1 MNKSA
6 LRNFAVW
13 ARRDLIKRI
22 SDRANLLGVYE
33 NKPEKQIQA
42 ETDNGFVVN
51 GMTFNYKKQ
60 MRDDFIKRVKE
71 VGYQDAI
78 EEIAYT
84 WFNRI
89 VALRFMEVNG
99 YLKNGKNGEV
109 IYMIGSTT
117 VGKSEPDAITYAD
130 KLSFVDKEIVYNYQ
144 DENKTNELYRYILTS
159 QCNELNKV
167 MPLMFEKIDNYVELL
182 LPDHLLDND
191 AIISHLVNDIS
202 AKDFNITIK
211 DDDGENASQ
220 VEIIGWLYQYYISE
234 KKEDVFAGLKNNT
247 KITKGTLP
255 AATQIFTPDWIV
267 RYMTD
272 NTLGKMWVESRN
284 SSLRKDLKYYLE
296 PAEQAEDVK
305 KKLDEINKEYAR
317 KNVKEITFIDPCCG
331 SGHILVYA
339 FEIFFKMYQ
348 ESGYIASEIPALILK
363 NNLFGIDVDK
373 RAAQLT
379 SFALTMKALSY
390 DKDFLKKQVYP
401 NVIDIKESN
410 SINIQELKDFISLA
424 RLNTQDEE
432 IVLNLIEK
440 FKDAEL
446 YGSLIKDSNYSPEQ
460 YDIVLKEIQ
469 NVDDQQFQISNILA
483 VQNIKPILL
492 SLIKQAIYL
501 SSKYDVVVTNPPYAG
516 NSKLPGNVSEYLS
529 TNYPNSKSDLFSAF
543 IERNM
548 DYSTTNG
555 QIGIMCPYVWMFIQ
569 SYEKLRTRIINS
581 KSITSLVQLEY
592 GGFAEAVVPI
602 CTFTLR
608 NCKTNEIGEFIRLE
622 QFKGPDLQG
631 PKTLEAVKN
640 RNCGY
645 RYSVNSNNFSKIPGI
660 PIAYW
665 VSKKVINIFN
675 TANLLCDEAT
685 PKQGIAT
692 ADNNKYLRLWY
703 EICNNLL
710 FLNCNNHNEAKEN
723 SKLKWYPYNKGGD
736 FRKWYGNNDFVINW
750 QNDGQQLRN
759 DKKAVLR
766 NPNFYFKPCISWSLI
781 SSSNI
786 AFRYKG
792 NGFLFD
798 VAGMSCFADDEN
810 KLFYLLGLNNSCL
823 IKLFMSVLAPTLNF
837 QVGNIANIP
846 IVYSNNNNEKV
857 INLSKDNIKLS
868 KLDWDQY
875 ETSWD
880 FKKNPIL
887 AVRESL
893 RQIEKNHQDALK
905 KTMLTIK
912 EILAKYKIQYVDDFS
927 EKTFGEYLENEKGDM
942 LLYTKDQN
950 QIYLKIEN
958 PELLENITKE
968 ITKNLE
974 EIHYFVKDL
983 GSRSINSNFINTK
996 ELKIII
1002 GYSLQEFYSQYKN
1015 EVNARFEQLK
1025 KNEEELNKIFIEIYG
1040 LQDELTPEVA
1050 DKDITAARIY
1060 DKKEDIPESMKGNIY
1075 VRTRQDVIKDLI
1087 SYIVGCAFGRY
1098 SPYRD
1103 GLQFA
1108 GGTFDWAEFLDD
1120 ERKLKYHKSTENM
1133 TISDRFM
1140 PSEDNCIVNTDNDYV
1155 EFSLVDRVIEFIN
1168 VIYGQETLEEN
1179 LRFIAN
1185 ALDEKSND
1193 TPRNVIR
1200 KYLANDFFKDHC
1212 KKYQNRPIY
1221 WQFDSGKNGGF
1232 RALMYLHRYDQNT
1245 IPTARLSH
1253 LHDIQWKYEHEK
1265 DRLEQFIEKS
1275 NLTAEKAKAKKELD
1289 LINKQILEC
1298 KAYDEILNHASNMN
1312 IQIDLDDGVKVN
1324 YQKFQKIDGDKE
1336 KNIFSTYL
1344 KF

>member
-13 ARRDLIKRI
+13 ARRELIKRI

-33 NKPEKQIQA
+33 NKPERQIQA

-60 MRDDFIKRVKE
+60 MRDDFIKRVKQ

-99 YLKNGKNGEV
+99 YLKNGRNGEV

-117 VGKSEPDAITYAD
+117 AGKSEPDAITYAD
-130 KLSFVDKEIVYNYQ
+130 KLSFVDKEIVYKYQ

-202 AKDFNITIK
+202 AKDFNITVK

-284 SSLRKDLKYYLE
+284 SSLKKDLKYYLE
-296 PAEQAEDVK
+296 PAEQTEDVK

-348 ESGYIASEIPALILK
+348 ESGYFASEIPALILK

-401 NVIDIKESN
+401 NVVDIKESN
-410 SINIQELKDFISLA
+410 LLNSQELNDFIRLA
-424 RLNTQDEE
+424 NLNSQDEE
-432 IVLNLIEK
+432 IVLNLVEK

-446 YGSLIKDSNYSPEQ
+446 YGSLIKDFSYTPEQ
-460 YDIVLKEIQ
+460 YDILLKQIE
-469 NVDDQQFQISNILA
+469 NVEDERYDLVNKLVIDN
-483 VQNIKPILL
+483 VKPLL
-492 SLIKQAIYL
+492 RSLTKQAIYL
-501 SSKYDVVVTNPPYAG
+501 SSKYDVLVTNPPYAG
-516 NSKLPGNVSEYLS
+516 AAGFNQKLTNYLKD
-529 TNYPNSKSDLFSAF
+529 NYPNSKNDLYTCFVERCVVYNYANGLVGMITPESWFFLSSFSKLRSKFIDSNSFEYVLHLGLHAF
-543 IERNM
+543 DCGFGTATYIFRTNEEGLAGKYIRLVDFSTLEIKLKNLNNKLLTFHRNM
-548 DYSTTNG
+548 NDFKIFPNSIFAYWCSDNFIKIFKQYPSIGEYFEPESGIKNG
-555 QIGIMCPYVWMFIQ
+555 
-569 SYEKLRTRIINS
+569 K
-581 KSITSLVQLEY
+581 
-592 GGFAEAVVPI
+592 
-602 CTFTLR
+602 
-608 NCKTNEIGEFIRLE
+608 NEIFL
-622 QFKGPDLQG
+622 
-631 PKTLEAVKN
+631 
-640 RNCGY
+640 
-645 RYSVNSNNFSKIPGI
+645 RYW
-660 PIAYW
+660 YE
-665 VSKKVINIFN
+665 VSKKN
-675 TANLLCDEAT
+675 TCFDKPNLKSLYD
-685 PKQGIAT
+685 GS
-692 ADNNKYLRLWY
+692 Y
-703 EICNNLL
+703 
-710 FLNCNNHNEAKEN
+710 
-723 SKLKWYPYNKGGD
+723 KWYKCNKAGGYK
-736 FRKWYGNNDFVINW
+736 KWYGLYEYVLNMYKN
-750 QNDGQQLRN
+750 GQEIKKTISKDVYRLRN
-759 DKKAVLR
+759 E
-766 NPNFYFKPCISWSLI
+766 NNYFKEALTWPQIGDVRFSCKYLPEEILNDAAANSIYFEKNKFDYDLIALFNSKCFNKMLQFINPTVNYPLDTI
-781 SSSNI
+781 SSTHFIPVKNQVIEKTAIENI
-786 AFRYKG
+786 
-792 NGFLFD
+792 
-798 VAGMSCFADDEN
+798 
-810 KLFYLLGLNNSCL
+810 
-823 IKLFMSVLAPTLNF
+823 
-837 QVGNIANIP
+837 NI
-846 IVYSNNNNEKV
+846 
-857 INLSKDNIKLS
+857 S
-868 KLDWDQY
+868 KLDWDEY

-880 FKKNPIL
+880 FK
-887 AVRESL
+887 
-893 RQIEKNHQDALK
+893 
-905 KTMLTIK
+905 
-912 EILAKYKIQYVDDFS
+912 
-927 EKTFGEYLENEKGDM
+927 
-942 LLYTKDQN
+942 
-950 QIYLKIEN
+950 EN
-958 PELLENITKE
+958 PLQIVIKNNLLKAISNLKSKYGDINIEFNKEKPTQGEGVCITINRDKIYIHCFDMGITEKIADYIANILETKE
-968 ITKNLE
+968 ID
-974 EIHYFVKDL
+974 IQ
-983 GSRSINSNFINTK
+983 SINLYPVEGK
-996 ELKIII
+996 QYPI
-1002 GYSLQEFYSQYKN
+1002 GYSLKEIAFKNLNIGNLYEFYKN
-1015 EVNARFEQLK
+1015 EVNARFDQLK
-1025 KNEEELNKIFIEIYG
+1025 RNEEELNRIFIEIYG
-1040 LQDELTPEVA
+1040 LQDELTPDVA
-1050 DKDITAARIY
+1050 DKDITVTRIY
-1060 DKKEDIPESMKGNIY
+1060 DKKEDIPEEMKNNIY
-1075 VRTRQDVIKDLI
+1075 VRTKQDIVKDLI

-1108 GGTFDWAEFLDD
+1108 GGDFNWDNYFNLLQNPDVSIIKNIKTVKNSFLPND
-1120 ERKLKYHKSTENM
+1120 E
-1133 TISDRFM
+1133 
-1140 PSEDNCIVNTDNDYV
+1140 NCIVNTDNDYV
-1155 EFSLVDRVIEFIN
+1155 EFSLVDRVVEFIS
-1168 VIYGQETLEEN
+1168 VIFGQSNLEEN

-1200 KYLANDFFKDHC
+1200 EYLANDFFKDHC

-1232 RALMYLHRYDQNT
+1232 RALMYLHRYDLNT
-1245 IPTARLSH
+1245 IPTARLSY

-1275 NLTAEKAKAKKELD
+1275 NITAEKAKAKKELD

-1324 YQKFQKIDGDKE
+1324 YQKFQKLDGDKD

>member
-6 LRNFAVW
+6 LRNFAVN
-13 ARRDLIKRI
+13 ARRDLIKII

-33 NKPEKQIQA
+33 NKPESQIQA
-42 ETDNGFVVN
+42 ETDKGFVIN
-51 GMTFNYKKQ
+51 GITYNYPKQ
-60 MRDDFIKRVKE
+60 MRDDFIKRVKQ

-89 VALRFMEVNG
+89 VALRFMEING

-109 IYMIGSTT
+109 IYVIGSTT
-117 VGKSEPDAITYAD
+117 AGKSEPDAVTYAD
-130 KLSFVDKEIVYNYQ
+130 KLSFVDKEIVYKYQ

-182 LPDHLLDND
+182 LPDHLIDDNGSVI
-191 AIISHLVNDIS
+191 AHLVNDID
-202 AKDFNITIK
+202 ARDFNITVK
-211 DDDGENASQ
+211 DENGENASQ

-272 NTLGKMWVESRN
+272 NTLGKMWIESRN
-284 SSLRKDLKYYLE
+284 SNLKKDLKYYLE
-296 PAEQAEDVK
+296 PAEQTEEVK

-339 FEIFFKMYQ
+339 FEIFYKMYQ
-348 ESGYIASEIPALILK
+348 ESGYLPSEIPALILK

-379 SFALTMKALSY
+379 SFALTMKALNY
-390 DKDFLKKQVYP
+390 DKDFLKKQVFP

-410 SINIQELKDFISLA
+410 LIDMQELKDFISLA
-424 RLNTQDEE
+424 KLNTQDEE
-432 IVLNLIEK
+432 IVLDLIEK

-446 YGSLIKDSNYSPEQ
+446 YGSLIKDFKYTPEQ
-460 YDIVLKEIQ
+460 YDIVLKEVQ
-469 NVDDQQFQISNILA
+469 NVDDNQFQISNILA
-483 VQNIKPILL
+483 VQNIKPILTNL
-492 SLIKQAIYL
+492 LRQAIYL

-516 NSKLPGNVSEYLS
+516 NSKLPANVGQYLS
-529 TNYPNSKSDLFSAF
+529 KSYPNTKSDLFSAF

-548 DYSTTNG
+548 LYSTASG

-569 SYEKLRTRIINS
+569 SYEKLRVEIIYS

-608 NCKTNEIGEFIRLE
+608 NCKTNETGEFIRLE

-631 PKTLEAVKN
+631 PKTLEAVENK
-640 RNCGY
+640 NCGY
-645 RYSVNSNNFSKIPGI
+645 RYSVSSNNFSKIPGS

-665 VSKKVINIFN
+665 VSGNIFN
-675 TANLLCDEAT
+675 LFNHLKLGNIGDTRKGMYTGLNDKYVRQWTETDSSKCLKGSNKKWFKYAN
-685 PKQGIAT
+685 
-692 ADNNKYLRLWY
+692 
-703 EICNNLL
+703 
-710 FLNCNNHNEAKEN
+710 
-723 SKLKWYPYNKGGD
+723 GGD
-736 FRKWYGNNDFVINW
+736 HRKWYGN
-750 QNDGQQLRN
+750 
-759 DKKAVLR
+759 
-766 NPNFYFKPCISWSLI
+766 LI
-781 SSSNI
+781 DVVDWEN
-786 AFRYKG
+786 
-792 NGFLFD
+792 NGFELQNTKGDNGKIRAGCFNLAYIFNYGIVWSSITSSKPSVRLLENDSLFSSASNAWFGEEIKN
-798 VAGMSCFADDEN
+798 VLGFMNSKVFQ
-810 KLFYLLGLNNSCL
+810 YLVNIIN
-823 IKLFMSVLAPTLNF
+823 PTLNF
-837 QVGNIANIP
+837 NAGDIGKVPYVEISKFKKEIEEYVKANIF
-846 IVYSNNNNEKV
+846 
-857 INLSKDNIKLS
+857 LS

-880 FKKNPIL
+880 FKKNPLLPTDFGIN
-887 AVRESL
+887 ANWNIAS
-893 RQIEKNHQDALK
+893 
-905 KTMLTIK
+905 
-912 EILAKYKIQYVDDFS
+912 QYVS
-927 EKTFGEYLENEKGDM
+927 
-942 LLYTKDQN
+942 
-950 QIYLKIEN
+950 
-958 PELLENITKE
+958 
-968 ITKNLE
+968 
-974 EIHYFVKDL
+974 
-983 GSRSINSNFINTK
+983 
-996 ELKIII
+996 
-1002 GYSLQEFYSQYKN
+1002 YKN
-1015 EVNARFEQLK
+1015 IVNQRFDTLK
-1025 KNEEELNKIFIEIYG
+1025 QNEEELNRIFIDIYG
-1040 LQDELTPEVA
+1040 LQDELTPDVE
-1050 DKDITAARIY
+1050 DKDITVARIY

-1075 VRTRQDVIKDLI
+1075 VRTKQDVVKDLL

-1098 SPYRD
+1098 SPYKE
-1103 GLQFA
+1103 GLIFA
-1108 GGTFDWAEFLDD
+1108 GGDFNWEIYFNMLNNPDVSIIKNIKTVTNAFLPTD
-1120 ERKLKYHKSTENM
+1120 
-1133 TISDRFM
+1133 
-1140 PSEDNCIVNTDNDYV
+1140 DNCIVNTDNDYV
-1155 EFSLVDRVIEFIN
+1155 EFNLVDRVIEFVRLIF
-1168 VIYGQETLEEN
+1168 GQATLEEN

-1200 KYLANDFFKDHC
+1200 EYLANDFFKDHC

-1245 IPTARLSH
+1245 IPTVRLSY

-1324 YQKFQKIDGDKE
+1324 YQKFQKLDGDKE